1 MNVATHSHSSHK
13 KKFSQRLKDTMTEI
27 KKNKVAYLFLAPK
40 FIFFVVFLLIPI
52 CWSMVLSFQNYGV
65 FEVNWVGLKNY
76 LSVFNS
82 KMFLVSLWNT
92 FLYTIVT
99 VPAFVLIALIIAALI
114 HPLKKASQN
123 FFSAVFYLPTVT
135 SMVIIAMIWRWMY
148 NYKFGLFNHFLSIF
162 GIPAIDWLNQSSTAL
177 PALMIMKILIPP
189 GSGIIIFLAA
199 MNNINTAIYEAAKID
214 GAGAVRRWL
223 SITIPL
229 LKPTILYLLILSTIG
244 SFQVFTQIVMMTKGG
259 PGFATE
265 TIVHVIYKTAFR
277 DFNFGL
283 ASAQS
288 VVLSMIIMLFAIVQ
302 FKVLGKED

>member
-1 MNVATHSHSSHK
+1 MNLATHSTGEK
-13 KKFSQRLKDTMTEI
+13 VKFSTKFKNTMTEI

-40 FIFFVVFLLIPI
+40 LVFFIAFLLIPI
-52 CWSMVLSFQNYGV
+52 IWSLILSFQKYGV
-65 FEVNWVGLKNY
+65 FNIEWIWFKNY
-76 LSVFNS
+76 ITVFKS
-82 KMFLVSLWNT
+82 KMFLISLWNT
-92 FLYTIVT
+92 FLYTVVT
-99 VPAFVLIALIIAALI
+99 VPVFILIALIIAALI
-114 HPLKKASQN
+114 QPLKKASQN

-148 NYKFGLFNHFLSIF
+148 NYKFGLFNYILGFF
-162 GIPAIDWLNQSSTAL
+162 GIPAIDWLGQSSTAL
-177 PALMIMKILIPP
+177 PALMIMRILIPP
-189 GSGIIIFLAA
+189 GAGIIIFLAA
-199 MNNINTAIYEAAKID
+199 MNNINGAIYEAAKID
-214 GAGAVRRWL
+214 GANAVQRWL
-223 SITIPL
+223 KITIPL
-229 LKPTILYLLILSTIG
+229 LKPTILYLMILSTIG

-288 VVLSMIIMLFAIVQ
+288 VVLSMIIMVFAIFQ

>member
-1 MNVATHSHSSHK
+1 
-13 KKFSQRLKDTMTEI
+13 
-27 KKNKVAYLFLAPK
+27 
-40 FIFFVVFLLIPI
+40 
-52 CWSMVLSFQNYGV
+52 
-65 FEVNWVGLKNY
+65 
-76 LSVFNS
+76 
-82 KMFLVSLWNT
+82 
-92 FLYTIVT
+92 
-99 VPAFVLIALIIAALI
+99 
-114 HPLKKASQN
+114 
-123 FFSAVFYLPTVT
+123 
-135 SMVIIAMIWRWMY
+135 MVIIAMIWRWMY
-148 NYKFGLFNHFLSIF
+148 NYKFGLFNHFLGIF